1 MVATHIDTD
10 TIAIARTFDGVEKAA
25 HRVIAQVGG
34 MASVLQ
40 GAKIAILKPNF
51 VAARNADTGSTT
63 SFALLKAVAEEVRAC
78 GAEPVL
84 CETPGTEFDREATYT
99 ILGVEQFCAENGI
112 RILLVD
118 PEGGEQDWVELQPE
132 GAKKLRHFRIPRILK
147 EVAEQ
152 AGEPGQPQE
161 LALHVANEM
170 DEPGRPQELA
180 LHVANEMGE
189 PGRPQEL
196 ALHVA
201 NEMGEPGRPQ
211 GSPLHI
217 SKACLINLPVLKT
230 HVVSTMTLG
239 MKNPMGILP
248 RPDRRA
254 MHTFGIDQ
262 CIVDM
267 NRGIQPVLT
276 IVDGSVGQDGE
287 GPLYGDKAD
296 LQVLVAGRSSL
307 AVDLVCCQ
315 LVDVK
320 PRAIP
325 HLKLALEQL
334 GKPAWTIVGE
344 ELNVIKKFRLPQQ
357 KPLYRFIFWLMY
369 PLDYPYTWLAERGKH
384 LCTTLYGTG
393 LVGTRPQI
401 QEAKCT
407 HCGIC
412 VEACP
417 LPNVIDLKTLK
428 VNYSTCQRCL
438 LCYEA
443 CPEKAISVK
452 GFSGA
457 RQ

>member
-1 MVATHIDTD
+1 MVATYIATD
-10 TIAIARTFDGVEKAA
+10 TVAITRTFDGIEEAA

-34 MASVLQ
+34 MEAVMR
-40 GAKIAILKPNF
+40 GAKVAILKPNF
-51 VAARNADTGSTT
+51 VAGRNAETGSTT
-63 SFALLKAVAEEVRAC
+63 SFALLKAVAEEVQAC

-84 CETPGTEFDREATYT
+84 CETPGTEFDRDATYT
-99 ILGVEQFCAENGI
+99 ILGVEKFCQENGI
-112 RILLVD
+112 RILRVD
-118 PEGGEQDWVELQPE
+118 PEGGEADWMELAPA
-132 GAKKLRHFRIPRILK
+132 GAKTLRRFRVPRIL
-147 EVAEQ
+147 
-152 AGEPGQPQE
+152 QE
-161 LALHVANEM
+161 A
-170 DEPGRPQELA
+170 R
-180 LHVANEMGE
+180 
-189 PGRPQEL
+189 
-196 ALHVA
+196 
-201 NEMGEPGRPQ
+201 
-211 GSPLHI
+211 
-217 SKACLINLPVLKT
+217 LINLPVLKT
-230 HVVSTMTLG
+230 HVVSAMTLA

-248 RPDRRA
+248 RPDRRS

-262 CIVDM
+262 SIVDM
-267 NRGIQPVLT
+267 NMGIKPDLI

-296 LQVLVAGRSSL
+296 LQLLVAGRNSL

-315 LVDVK
+315 TVGVK
-320 PRAIP
+320 PRDIP

-334 GKPAWTIVGE
+334 GKPSWTLVGE
-344 ELNVIKKFRLPQQ
+344 DVGVIKKFRLPQQ
-357 KPLYRFIFWLMY
+357 KALYRFIFWMMY
-369 PLDYPYTWLAERGKH
+369 PLDYPYTWVAERGKH

-401 QEAKCT
+401 KEENCT
-407 HCGIC
+407 HCGKC

-452 GFSGA
+452 GYSGA